1 VRVGPR
7 SGRRPEVRR
16 RRANSGDVVD
26 RQDLALAVLSALIRQ
41 PEPAHDDAGGWTLP
55 ITVAL
60 AIGSTTEAVLNE
72 FQVLADRGE
81 IELKELS
88 GGIATMGRISVK
100 GKTRLT
106 RLAQAKRA
114 AALRP
119 HAGAEKAR
127 PEFRY
132 DVFVSHASEDAD
144 PFADTLVAELQQ
156 RRLRV
161 WYDGERMGHGSA
173 MIEKINDGLRS
184 SRCGVIVASP
194 HYFQKTYTKPELSA
208 LINALLRDD
217 ARKLLPVLYQMSQE
231 ELFAVH
237 PLLANLINIDAAEH
251 DPAEIARMVAAA
263 VAPQAVV
270 RPVFFPWFYLEDSLH
285 PLGMSFFPRMQT
297 VPFDALPDQPHL
309 LAVRPLIQIAW
320 YEPEERNGHPTIA
333 WRLSN
338 VGVGEAR
345 DVAVFLPGIAA
356 YAAGVLAVAESKDE
370 RRRFDDRYAY
380 YEIMKP
386 PIQAIVEFA
395 DVHGNV
401 YREYAEVKASFKLHD
416 DPAKYVT
423 TMFGSPYPV
432 SRRIVQ
438 PDVDRDR
445 FFLTGPTW
453 NADAASGAW
462 NVFGF

>member
-1 VRVGPR
+1 
-7 SGRRPEVRR
+7 
-16 RRANSGDVVD
+16 VVD

-41 PEPAHDDAGGWTLP
+41 PQMAHDDAGGWTLP

-60 AIGSTTEAVLNE
+60 AIGSTTEVVLNE

-88 GGIATMGRISVK
+88 GGIGTMARISVK

-119 HAGAEKAR
+119 HAGAAKAR
-127 PEFRY
+127 TEFRY

-194 HYFQKTYTKPELSA
+194 HYFQKTYTKPELGA
-208 LINALLRDD
+208 LMNAVLRDD

-237 PLLANLINIDAAEH
+237 PLLANLINIDAAVH

-263 VAPQAVV
+263 VTPQDDLRLAEPVWLDSGMSLELRRMRNFSFLPGMQAV
-270 RPVFFPWFYLEDSLH
+270 
-285 PLGMSFFPRMQT
+285 PL
-297 VPFDALPDQPHL
+297 DALPDQPHL

-320 YEPEERNGHPTIA
+320 YVPEERNGHPTIA
-333 WRLSN
+333 WTLSN
-338 VGVGEAR
+338 VGAGEAR
-345 DVAVFLPGIAA
+345 EVAVFLPGIAS
-356 YAAGVLAVAESKDE
+356 YAAGALAVGESRDE

-401 YREYAEVKASFKLHD
+401 YREYANVEASFKSHD
-416 DPAKYVT
+416 DPANYAT
-423 TMFGSPYPV
+423 TAFGSAYPV
-432 SRRIVQ
+432 SGRIVQ

-445 FFLTGPTW
+445 FFLTAPTW
-453 NADAASGAW
+453 NPDAAGGPWS
-462 NVFGF
+462 VFGF